1 MTTQDEIATTCDAI
15 KALLLEKNRAY
26 GDSALNPMRVFS
38 RADAAEQI
46 RVRIDDKLSRLARGH
61 ALADETLDQTVD
73 DLMGYLVLL
82 KIARSR
88 RAARGGGNTDKDF
101 EYAEPLEVQLAR
113 FGEKV
118 P

>member
-1 MTTQDEIATTCDAI
+1 MNTQEEIAATCDGI
-15 KALLLEKNRAY
+15 KALLLEKNLAY

-61 ALADETLDQTVD
+61 ALPDESLDQTVD
-73 DLMGYLVLL
+73 DLMGYLVLF
-82 KIARSR
+82 KVARARSR
-88 RAARGGGNTDKDF
+88 RA
-101 EYAEPLEVQLAR
+101 EV
-113 FGEKV
+113 